1 MNTEPNI
8 DERLWNYIDG
18 SVNAEEKS
26 FIEALITSDQ
36 AWKSKYSEL
45 LEVHQLMQN
54 HLELDEPSMRFTQN
68 VMEEIARL
76 HIAPATR
83 TYINKKV
90 IWSIGGFFIIML
102 VGFFFY
108 ILSQINWAA
117 PGTDNYQ
124 VPIDMNKL
132 DWSKVFNSAYT
143 NIFILVNVILG
154 LMLLDMYL
162 NKRRAEFNK
171 SGIGH

>member
-1 MNTEPNI
+1 MNTELNI
-8 DERLWNYIDG
+8 EERLWNYIDG
-18 SVNAEEKS
+18 SANAEEKS
-26 FIEALITSDQ
+26 FIETLIATDQ
-36 AWKSKYSEL
+36 SWKSKYSEL
-45 LEVHQLMQN
+45 LEVHQLMQD
-54 HLELDEPSMRFTQN
+54 HLELDEPSLRFTQN

-90 IWSIGGFFIIML
+90 IWSIGAFFIIML

-108 ILSQINWAA
+108 ILSQINWSA
-117 PGTDNYQ
+117 PGTDTSQ
-124 VPIDMNKL
+124 FSIDMDKL
-132 DWSKVFNSAYT
+132 DWSKVFSSAYT

-162 NKRRAEFNK
+162 NKRRADFNK
-171 SGIGH
+171 SRIGH